1 MVNWQLTATTIYC
14 DAVQDE
20 VTIFVYKDGSLGCTG
35 FNPNESVQNQTPD
48 TAAVRGALAESKKGC
63 LGLPCE
69 NTVSYRDRLMA
80 EEKDSDE

>member
-1 MVNWQLTATTIYC
+1 MVDWQVTATTIYC

-35 FNPNESVQNQTPD
+35 CDRNPGGENKNPPNPETGDKHP
-48 TAAVRGALAESKKGC
+48 RKLGC

-69 NTVSYRDRLMA
+69 HTTGYRAKLMS
-80 EEKDSDE
+80 EENNQNG